1 MVVVLSTRPC
11 CADDCS
17 NVSTIT
23 KNSSQPTN
31 KDCSACSPFACY
43 CVGFI
48 ISKPIA
54 YTLTTIS
61 VKHIKHINV
70 YQQPYVEDVAQAIWQ
85 PPKLS

>member
-1 MVVVLSTRPC
+1 MVLLLSTRPC

-23 KNSSQPTN
+23 QDSSQTN
-31 KDCSACSPFACY
+31 DKDCASCSPFACY

-48 ISKPIA
+48 ISKPIT
-54 YTLTTIS
+54 YTLTTIP
-61 VKHIKHINV
+61 VKHIKHTNV
-70 YQQPYVEDVAQAIWQ
+70 FHQLYIEDVAQAIWQ